1 MMDETRK
8 EEDIWV
14 EPGADDDKQF
24 SFTTLRCAVKF
35 GFRGCEKGHSLQE
48 VLESF
53 DKLLQKWY
61 G

>member
-1 MMDETRK
+1 MDETRK
-8 EEDIWV
+8 EEDAQA
-14 EPGADDDKQF
+14 EHRDDEKQV
-24 SFTTLRCAVKF
+24 SFTTLRCAVQF
-35 GFRGCEKGHSLQE
+35 GFKGCEKGHNLQE